1 MARHVLFHIVLKKWQ
16 HIFFVSDPIHPHNNL
31 VNGAVLSG
39 GASLSKVRS
48 HFQSSS
54 KLRLRLMCRSA
65 FNSWFRGNH
74 GRVNDEG
81 LTSVYSRGQIHPE
94 WWRLVPR
101 RPRHRGVWPAFSPPS
116 LRQTSSGI
124 NAFSAHNKDVGAP
137 CLLQLM
143 SSEVRSCSK
152 QLSFCLTSWLNIC
165 FPNLPSDKWK
175 PRACWVSFS
184 KYRHSGFTCLCLSNK
199 QCSKSP

>member
-1 MARHVLFHIVLKKWQ
+1 MKLHLPAILSAPLLSFLGKMGLHVLFHIILKKWQ

-31 VNGAVLSG
+31 VKGAVLSG
-39 GASLSKVRS
+39 GGSLSKVHS

-54 KLRLRLMCRSA
+54 KLRLKLMSRSA
-65 FNSWFRGNH
+65 FNSWFRGNL

-94 WWRLVPR
+94 RCCLVP
-101 RPRHRGVWPAFSPPS
+101 PQTLDTEVCGQTSVQP

-124 NAFSAHNKDVGAP
+124 NAFSGTHNKDFSAP

-143 SSEVRSCSK
+143 SSEVRSCSTH
-152 QLSFCLTSWLNIC
+152 C
-165 FPNLPSDKWK
+165 PS
-175 PRACWVSFS
+175 V
-184 KYRHSGFTCLCLSNK
+184 
-199 QCSKSP
+199 